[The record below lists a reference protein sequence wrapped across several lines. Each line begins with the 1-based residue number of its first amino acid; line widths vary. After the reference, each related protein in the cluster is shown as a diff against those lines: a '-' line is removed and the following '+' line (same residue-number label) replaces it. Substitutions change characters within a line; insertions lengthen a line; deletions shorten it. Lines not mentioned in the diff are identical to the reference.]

1 MVTGDGQS
9 TLVCQPKDRER
20 EIWDGLR
27 LGPDAAPVALGL
39 DAAYTTQE
47 LDAKLPGLLDGR
59 DAVWYPFATHK
70 GLETRVADWLGGLK
84 TRVRYGALAPEQ
96 QHDLCGVL
104 DEMRLVKDGHE
115 QAIMLRAGQISAQA
129 HVRAMQT
136 CSRMLQAGQEVREYH
151 LDAELLHEFRRHGSV
166 SYTHLDV
173 YKRQGLPCA
182 RK

>member
-1 MVTGDGQS
+1 MYKRQI
-9 TLVCQPKDRER
+9 LFCQPKDRER

-96 QHDLCGVL
+96 Q
-104 DEMRLVKDGHE
+104 
-115 QAIMLRAGQISAQA
+115 Q
-129 HVRAMQT
+129 
-136 CSRMLQAGQEVREYH
+136 
-151 LDAELLHEFRRHGSV
+151 
-166 SYTHLDV
+166 DV
-173 YKRQGLPCA
+173 YKRQVDWCFPQWPGRCGAAKLGA
-182 RK
+182 